1 MRGLIVFLFLAVAF
15 VASEKFSTGS
25 EINLEDV
32 ELVLVNKYYE
42 KSSRYSLKD
51 AVNILKD
58 PNFYNN
64 DRETVF
70 FTFGFNDDQDSI
82 STSVIAEAFSE
93 RNDYNLIIL
102 DYGKFS
108 GGNFFF
114 DALPNS
120 VKVKK
125 SRGTK
130 IF

>member
-1 MRGLIVFLFLAVAF
+1 MREIIVFLFLIVAF
-15 VASEKFSTGS
+15 VASEKFSSGS

-42 KSSRYSLKD
+42 KSSRYNLKD
-51 AVNILKD
+51 AVNILRD
-58 PNFYNN
+58 PNFHSEK
-64 DRETVF
+64 ETVF
-70 FTFGFNDDQDSI
+70 FTFGFNDDKESI
-82 STSVIAEAFSE
+82 STSVMSEAFNE

-120 VKVKK
+120 VKVKN
-125 SRGTK
+125 
-130 IF
+130 